1 MARLLTDT
9 SIFRRLTA
17 IDLYRIATGT
27 IGDTTTTGAT
37 AKGATTVAVTAI
49 TNFTAADPAF
59 LIGDGGFELIS
70 SIGTPNVTMPI
81 TNQKIEFAQGTGARF
96 VEAVKVSLGRLA
108 KDGLQISPA
117 RSLTAIEAA
126 DKDLPVAYI
135 ESALEI
141 SASFGLLEFDGL
153 NWQFIAGI
161 VDQQTGAGT
170 QADPHQAS
178 LGDAANVLMSNIAL
192 RASGLRHDGKNVQ
205 VDLLNCRFETSGAV
219 QMNRQQEAILPCTAK
234 FTQMIIRT
242 W

>member
-1 MARLLTDT
+1 MPRLLTDT
-9 SIFRRLTA
+9 SLFRRLTA
-17 IDLYRIATGT
+17 IDLYRIASGT

-37 AKGATTVAVTAI
+37 SKGAAVVNITAL

-70 SIGTPNVTMPI
+70 SIGTPALAMPI

-96 VEAVKVSLGRLA
+96 VEAVKVQLGRLA
-108 KDGLQISPA
+108 KDGLQITPS

-141 SASFGLLEFDGL
+141 SASFGLLEFAGL

-161 VDQQTGAGT
+161 VDQETGAGT
-170 QADPHQAS
+170 AADPHQAS
-178 LGDAANVLMSNIAL
+178 LGDAVNVAMSNVAL
-192 RASGLRHDGKNVQ
+192 RATGLRHDGKNVQ
-205 VDLLNCRFETSGAV
+205 IDLLNCRFETSGAV
-219 QMNRQQEAILPCTAK
+219 QMNRSSEAILPCTAK
-234 FTQMIIRT
+234 FTQMIVRT